1 MPDSTHRSP
10 GAVFSPES
18 RVGPE
23 VNDDTEGQPKIRQ
36 REPGED
42 KGSDV
47 VLKDIWMS
55 GAEQIA
61 HGEGL
66 RTIAWT
72 WKKNMRMMP

>member
-23 VNDDTEGQPKIRQ
+23 VNDDTESQPKICQ

-42 KGSDV
+42 EGSDV
-47 VLKDIWMS
+47 VLKYMWI
-55 GAEQIA
+55 
-61 HGEGL
+61 
-66 RTIAWT
+66 
-72 WKKNMRMMP
+72 

>member
-23 VNDDTEGQPKIRQ
+23 VNDDTEGQPKICQ

-42 KGSDV
+42 EGSDV
-47 VLKDIWMS
+47 VLKYMWI
-55 GAEQIA
+55 
-61 HGEGL
+61 
-66 RTIAWT
+66 
-72 WKKNMRMMP
+72 